1 MNRFLTP
8 DARFTIPEPQIE
20 GDMKIKSYR
29 ELDVWKKGIE
39 IVDLVYKVTNKFPRE
54 ERYGLAAHMQRTAVS
69 IPSNIAEGFSRQ
81 HTKEYQ
87 QFCYIALGSCA
98 ELETQLII
106 AQRRKYLSNEDFTKL
121 EEYLDHESRMLRNLI
136 KSLSRGS

>member
-1 MNRFLTP
+1 
-8 DARFTIPEPQIE
+8 
-20 GDMKIKSYR
+20 MKVRSYK

-39 IVDLVYKVTNKFPRE
+39 IVDLVYEVTNKFQKE
-54 ERYGLAAHMQRTAVS
+54 ERYGLAAQMQRASVS
-69 IPSNIAEGFSRQ
+69 IPSNIAEGFSRK

-106 AQRRKYLSNEDFTKL
+106 AQRRNYVSAEDFATL
-121 EEYLDHESRMLRNLI
+121 EEYLDHESRMLMNLI
-136 KSLSRGS
+136 KSLKSDAHRTTNHEPRTRRKI

>member
-1 MNRFLTP
+1 
-8 DARFTIPEPQIE
+8 
-20 GDMKIKSYR
+20 MKIKSYK

-39 IVDLVYKVTNKFPRE
+39 IVDVVYKMTGTFPKE
-54 ERYGLAAHMQRTAVS
+54 ERYGLANQMQRAAVS
-69 IPSNIAEGFSRQ
+69 IASNIAEGFARQ

-106 AQRRKYLSNEDFTKL
+106 AQRRNYVSSEAFSELED
-121 EEYLDHESRMLRNLI
+121 YLDHESRMLMNLI
-136 KSLSRGS
+136 KSLRG